1 VRDYCA
7 CNITLKKGLVGA
19 KPEGFCMWLFDLLQ
33 MNPDDEFHDLF
44 PGTGGVMLAWE
55 KWRRRLL

>member
-1 VRDYCA
+1 
-7 CNITLKKGLVGA
+7 
-19 KPEGFCMWLFDLLQ
+19 MWLFDLLQ